1 MMNKLKSWINQFSF
15 FEYIGLLTF
24 VTIISN
30 YFLDQP
36 LIKIS
41 VFFGYCVVG
50 FMITVLKLSFN
61 YKKFIEM
68 TKR

>member
-1 MMNKLKSWINQFSF
+1 MNKLKSWINQFSF

-36 LIKIS
+36 LIKIG